1 MYHYIP
7 NCIPLCLNPK
17 FRTLYRGAADNT
29 PTSNAELLKLKLGLI
44 GISDIEWVNGRF
56 PYWIHNNFS
65 KVEELKC
72 SLAKVTDFEP
82 LGALF
87 ALGRLEEADLAPI

>member
-1 MYHYIP
+1 MEMPSFNASTYRTKLKLDKEVGGGDLSDLCTIAYHYIP

-44 GISDIEWVNGRF
+44 GISDIEWVNGKF
-56 PYWIHNNFS
+56 PLLDS
-65 KVEELKC
+65 
-72 SLAKVTDFEP
+72 
-82 LGALF
+82 
-87 ALGRLEEADLAPI
+87 